1 MTGADLEL
9 MTSGDLG
16 DDTRRSPRPW
26 GYAEDL
32 GRYWLPDPAD
42 PASWEPGSIGAAHF
56 PRGYMR
62 TTNLIGAYSDTRAL
76 AIWEQ
81 GKGLRGLR
89 ARPDLYADLATCE
102 LDENGDL
109 SYSDARRIFGEAL
122 RHGGADQAAA
132 QGTAQHK
139 VLEARLRTGELIG
152 TPEMQDGQLAL
163 EALLKRH
170 LLAPAA
176 EYAERI
182 VVNTHLRCA
191 GRFDVPLWDHD
202 PNRPSTQS
210 PLLMADLK
218 TKAKPFWTVLEQR
231 AQLAV
236 YARADAMWDERQE
249 CYVTPPAFDLTR
261 GVLMQ
266 LPQGGGEVRLLRMDL
281 TKGWAT
287 ACRARE
293 VVDDRAEAKSAP
305 MLRDIVMTPP
315 AAEGLAYWSTRLRLV
330 SSLAEGSEVL
340 AEAEKVFG
348 EGYTEELSEL
358 YSQAQEIAKIL
369 GGTS

>member
-1 MTGADLEL
+1 VTSADLEL

-16 DDTRRSPRPW
+16 DESRRSPRPW

-42 PASWEPGSIGAAHF
+42 PAAWEPGSIGARHF

-76 AIWEQ
+76 SIWEQ
-81 GKGLRGLR
+81 GKMLRGFR
-89 ARPDLYADLATCE
+89 DRPDLYADLAVCDR
-102 LDENGDL
+102 DENGDL
-109 SYSDARRIFGEAL
+109 SYSDARRIAEAAL
-122 RHGGADQAAA
+122 KHGGADQAAA

-139 VLEARLRTGELIG
+139 VLEARLRTGELVG

-163 EALLKRH
+163 EALLKSH
-170 LLAPAA
+170 LLVPAA

-191 GRFDVPLWDHD
+191 GRFDVPLWDLSGGVHVAAGA
-202 PNRPSTQS
+202 S
-210 PLLMADLK
+210 LLMADLK

-249 CYVTPPAFDLTR
+249 CYVTPPPFDLEH

-281 TKGWAT
+281 VKGWAT

-305 MLRDIVMTPP
+305 MLRDIVMQPP
-315 AAEGLAYWSTRLRLV
+315 APEGLAYWSTRLRLV
-330 SSLAEGSEVL
+330 TSLAEGSEVL
-340 AEAEKVFG
+340 TQAG
-348 EGYTEELSEL
+348 RSSLTPEEFTQLC
-358 YSQAQEIAKIL
+358 SQAREQAKIL
-369 GGTS
+369 SGSS